1 MYYFE
6 RYTLIHVPVTTIFFK
21 TEKKRKEKKEKRER
35 KKAREKEGRRTE
47 KRGGGGEGRG
57 EKTVGVRNGGR
68 KTK

>member
-21 TEKKRKEKKEKRER
+21 TEKKREEREKRQGGRGR
-35 KKAREKEGRRTE
+35 KKNREERR
-47 KRGGGGEGRG
+47 GEGRG